1 MNIGVVSVRKN
12 QSGQYNRITY
22 DFGGGM
28 KTWAGRLKVHGEW
41 FDTIFDSPFGML
53 NWMINNYG
61 ISVIKIVEVN
71 DLEHIRFY
79 IQAPGTFSAIEIDQ
93 SD

>member
-1 MNIGVVSVRKN
+1 MNIGVVTVRKN
-12 QSGQYNRITY
+12 SLDQYNRITY

-28 KTWAGRLKVHGEW
+28 KTWAGRLKVQGEW
-41 FDTIFDSPFGML
+41 FDTIFDSPFGMI

-71 DLEHIRFY
+71 GLEHVRFY
-79 IQAPGTFSAIEIDQ
+79 IQAPGTFSAVEIDP
-93 SD
+93 DT